1 MSIFFNGKHYPW
13 NGLND
18 LFKFPLI
25 NITQKF
31 RFVFVTIL
39 LSSSFLKNN
48 FLDRESLSSGMLRL
62 YGKNCFK
69 YIWEPI
75 IKGKFGE
82 KSHKIPLRW
91 MSGRLK
97 QRLESRVNGKESLVF
112 IPGSI
117 QLLTNKVEKYIVESK
132 SSFLFKGTTVSS
144 MKIDQQNE

>member
-1 MSIFFNGKHYPW
+1 M
-13 NGLND
+13 
-18 LFKFPLI
+18 
-25 NITQKF
+25 
-31 RFVFVTIL
+31 

-48 FLDRESLSSGMLRL
+48 FLDRESLSSGMLSL

-75 IKGKFGE
+75 IRGKFGE

-97 QRLESRVNGKESLVF
+97 QRLESRVNGKESLGF

-117 QLLTNKVEKYIVESK
+117 QLLTNKVEKYIVESRN
-132 SSFLFKGTTVSS
+132 SYLFKGTTVSS
-144 MKIDQQNE
+144 MKIDQQNESITLRLKQRIIIYQKNLP